1 MGLTCGTRLGH
12 HWPQLPGEAAMKK
25 ILTCLMS
32 ALLVG
37 LPVLL
42 TATSAGA
49 DDKEKEKDED
59 RLKNCGTVLKDSG
72 YSGRCSQRPA
82 RQSRLRGRFSFR
94 PPGRVRD
101 WRG

>member
-1 MGLTCGTRLGH
+1 
-12 HWPQLPGEAAMKK
+12 MKK

-37 LPVLL
+37 LQVLL

-59 RLKNCGTVLKDSG
+59 RLKN
-72 YSGRCSQRPA
+72 
-82 RQSRLRGRFSFR
+82 
-94 PPGRVRD
+94 
-101 WRG
+101 

>member
-1 MGLTCGTRLGH
+1 
-12 HWPQLPGEAAMKK
+12 MKK

-59 RLKNCGTVLKDSG
+59 RLKNCGTVLKEILDIPKT
-72 YSGRCSQRPA
+72 CSTKPTAWSFFLPSSRP
-82 RQSRLRGRFSFR
+82 RS
-94 PPGRVRD
+94 
-101 WRG
+101 